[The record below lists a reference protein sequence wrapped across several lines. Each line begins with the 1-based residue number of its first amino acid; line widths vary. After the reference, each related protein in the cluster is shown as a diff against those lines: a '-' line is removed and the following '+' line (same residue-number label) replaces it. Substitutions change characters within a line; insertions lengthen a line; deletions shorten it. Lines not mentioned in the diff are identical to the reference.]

1 MNYYALGPTI
11 VAGFVLILGLFVLF
25 KNMKNKLNLV
35 YFYLSISLF
44 IWLINFSLMYWNVGN
59 YDQAYFFAKLGFIGV
74 ILTPVCILHFTVEFL
89 NSGLK
94 RYTPFFYLLT
104 LPVIFINFSSP
115 YMYSGLSTNFW
126 GYYPIAGKFYFI
138 ALLEFVGIFLVAT
151 FSLFRHFRKK
161 NTNIVKR
168 EQIKYLMMAFAIAL
182 FASGDY
188 IIKYPAINF
197 YPFGYIV
204 VIFFSFIMALNA
216 IKNNLMDIRLVIT
229 NGTILVFLYI
239 FVLGI
244 PIYFGLYTKQWFI
257 SFILLFVFSTLAPL
271 TFRFLQR
278 KAELILLAEQ
288 ERYQQLLMQASKGM
302 IEKEYDISKLSQ
314 LIVRIIKRSVKI
326 KFVGL
331 FIINEEQGIYKNL
344 AFRGESNT
352 GKVVKEI
359 RKDNKIIAFMESYKK
374 PFFFSELQ
382 DDFKEEFLKIAK
394 NITVIVPSI
403 FRDEVIGFLIL
414 GDKENKT
421 VYSKKDLEIFGTL
434 SNQAALAVENCVFLE
449 KSQKQQKRLFEADK
463 LASIGGMADGM
474 AHQIRNR
481 LNSFGL
487 AAELL
492 SYDVQDFSEGHKD
505 FIAQHSDIN
514 GMVKNMNELIHS
526 INENVKK
533 TNTILTGILNF
544 AKPKGSVTEKETFR
558 LREIIEPSMM
568 LVQVKHHK
576 EKVPIVLDISDDDK
590 IYGIKYQIQEV
601 CFNCIDNA
609 FEAIMEKEQH
619 IQNPLFDD
627 VDKSKPFVPEIR
639 VSLKYFIERNKY
651 QIIIKDN
658 GIGIK
663 PENRAKVFSAFF
675 TTKPS
680 SKSGSGIGSY
690 VARRMIVEAHN
701 GDISFESEYGEGT
714 TFTITLPLSS
724 KREKEVLE

>member
-1 MNYYALGPTI
+1 
-11 VAGFVLILGLFVLF
+11 
-25 KNMKNKLNLV
+25 
-35 YFYLSISLF
+35 
-44 IWLINFSLMYWNVGN
+44 MYWNVGN

-89 NSGLK
+89 NSSLK

-161 NTNIVKR
+161 STNIVKR
-168 EQIKYLMMAFAIAL
+168 EQIKYLMMAFVIAL

-244 PIYFGLYTKQWFI
+244 PIYIGLYTKQWFI
-257 SFILLFVFSTLAPL
+257 SFILLFVLSTLAPL

-288 ERYQQLLMQASKGM
+288 EKYQQLLMQASKGM

-352 GKVVKEI
+352 GKVLKEI

-382 DDFKEEFLKIAK
+382 DDFKGEFLKIAK

-434 SNQAALAVENCVFLE
+434 SNQAALAVENCMFLE

-505 FIAQHSDIN
+505 FITQHSDIN
-514 GMVKNMNELIHS
+514 IMVKNMNELIHS

-544 AKPKGSVTEKETFR
+544 AKPKGSVTEKETFS
-558 LREIIEPSMM
+558 LREIIEPSVM
-568 LVQVKHHK
+568 LVQVKHHR
-576 EKVPIVLDISDDDK
+576 EKVPIVLDIPNDDK

-609 FEAIMEKEQH
+609 FEAVMEKEQH

-627 VDKSKPFVPEIR
+627 IDKREPFVPEIK

-651 QIIIKDN
+651 QIIIEDN

-663 PENRAKVFSAFF
+663 QENKAKIFSAFF

-690 VARRMIVEAHN
+690 VARRMIVEAHD
-701 GDISFESEYGEGT
+701 GDISFESKYGTGT

-724 KREKEVLE
+724 KKDKAVQE

>member
-11 VAGFVLILGLFVLF
+11 VAIFVLVLGLVVLL
-25 KNMKNKLNLV
+25 KNKQNRLNLI

-44 IWLINFSLMYWNVGN
+44 IWLICFSLMYWSVGN
-59 YDQAYFFAKLGFIGV
+59 YDFAYFVAKIGFIGV

-94 RYTPFFYLLT
+94 KYTTIFYLLT
-104 LPVIFINFSSP
+104 IPVILINFLSP
-115 YMYSGLSTNFW
+115 FMYSGLSSNFW
-126 GYYPIAGKFYFI
+126 GYYPIAGKLYFI
-138 ALLEFVGIFLVAT
+138 ALFEFVGTFFVAT
-151 FSLFRHFRKK
+151 IVLFQHFRKE
-161 NTNIVKR
+161 NINIVKR
-168 EQIKYLMMAFAIAL
+168 EQIKYLIMAFAIAL

-188 IIKYPAINF
+188 IIKYPSINF

-204 VIFFSFIMALNA
+204 VVFFSFIMALNA

-229 NGTILVFLYI
+229 NGTILVLLYL

-244 PIYFGLYTKQWFI
+244 PIYLGLYTKQWFI
-257 SFILLFVFSTLAPL
+257 SFILLFVFSTIAPL
-271 TFRFLQR
+271 IFRFLQR

-288 ERYQQLLMQASKGM
+288 EKYQQLLMQASKGM

-314 LIVRIIKRSVKI
+314 LIVRIIKKSVRI
-326 KFVGL
+326 NFVSL
-331 FIINEEQGIYKNL
+331 FIINEEKSVYDNL
-344 AFRGESNT
+344 AFRGISKDFKT
-352 GKVVKEI
+352 TSEI
-359 RKDNKIIAFMESYKK
+359 LKSNKIIEFMKNYKK

-382 DDFKEEFLKIAK
+382 EEFKVEFMKISK
-394 NITVIVPSI
+394 KINVIVPSI
-403 FRDEVIGFLIL
+403 FREEVIGFLLL

-421 VYSKKDLEIFGTL
+421 LYSKKDLEIFGTL
-434 SNQAALAVENCVFLE
+434 SNQAALAIENCMFLE
-449 KSQKQQKRLFEADK
+449 KSQRQQKRLFEADK

-492 SYDVQDFSEGHKD
+492 NYDVQDFSTDHKD
-505 FIAQHSDIN
+505 FIEQHSNVSD
-514 GMVKNMNELIHS
+514 MVKNMRELISS

-544 AKPKGSVTEKETFR
+544 AKPKGSVTEKELFS
-558 LREIIEPSMM
+558 LKEIIEPSVM

-576 EKVPIVLDISDDDK
+576 EKVPIVLDIPDDDK

-619 IQNPLFDD
+619 IQNPLFNDIEKKD
-627 VDKSKPFVPEIR
+627 FIPEIKL
-639 VSLKYFIERNKY
+639 SLRYFANRGKY

-663 PENRAKVFSAFF
+663 KENKAKIFSAFF

-701 GDISFESEYGEGT
+701 GEISFESKYGEGT

-724 KREKEVLE
+724 RKDKS